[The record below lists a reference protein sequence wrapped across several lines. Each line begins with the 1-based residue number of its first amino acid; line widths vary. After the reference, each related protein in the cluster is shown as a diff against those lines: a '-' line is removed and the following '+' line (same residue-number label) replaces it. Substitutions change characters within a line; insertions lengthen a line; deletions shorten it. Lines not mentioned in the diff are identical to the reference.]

1 MATTTPEE
9 QAIQDKITLLQ
20 GQVAAA
26 GQAGITD
33 PNQQIPAS
41 VLSSVPTAPTST
53 SQPGAGIDDQS
64 YLGVLNNLNTGLQQN
79 NTLVSQKNL
88 IQKQLFDQPLSAS
101 ELAQLPPDVRAIV
114 QGGNQD
120 QMKLQLQV
128 INDSLQGRNQ
138 SVAQSIQFLTTGWE
152 NAQAQKNTEETN
164 LLNYSKAYGVKPLD
178 IVKAIYPDLLQSMS
192 PDQLQ
197 ALTNLGAPLMTTTQ
211 VPSSTGGFPAGS
223 QVAGSAASVNNA
235 TGIGYDAASGT
246 YQQFS
251 NPEDSIIATSNLLQ
265 SYQDG
270 SNSLGVSGDTTLDQ
284 ATNMYINGTLTP
296 QAGQGYTGADV
307 ASALGVS
314 ASTPIKQLDPTQ
326 WADAIASFETGY
338 NATPSVSPNPPDPS
352 TANKV
357 DSTTGMTPNG
367 IYQASLEYA
376 FTKSMPSLGL
386 GSATQTRA
394 ARFAIVNK
402 AAAIV
407 SASGQTFPQLQALYK
422 ANSAAATQTVERL
435 AKVES
440 VAQAM
445 SLNFPRLESLA
456 DQVAASGTQI
466 TESDLTATTASIERK
481 FGNTAAA
488 GYIELL
494 QTMRSD
500 YSAMQAGLAGSR
512 GGQFFAAQ
520 ASDAIP
526 IGLTSAQYQNI
537 YQQIQ
542 LSSQNATQAINGEV
556 QNLLGTSGTSAS
568 SAAGGTNAYSG
579 TGASTSS
586 GATDIGSIK
595 SKYGVSY

>member
-41 VLSSVPTAPTST
+41 VLSSVPTAPTSNA
-53 SQPGAGIDDQS
+53 QPGAGIDDQS

-586 GATDIGSIK
+586 GATNNNDPLGL
-595 SKYGVSY
+595 GL

>member
-568 SAAGGTNAYSG
+568 SAAGTIPTTTSQQTNTNTNDPLG
-579 TGASTSS
+579 LGL
-586 GATDIGSIK
+586 
-595 SKYGVSY
+595 

>member
-1 MATTTPEE
+1 MATDPNAAQEA
-9 QAIQDKITLLQ
+9 AIQSQIDTLK
-20 GQVAAA
+20 GQISAA

-41 VLSSVPTAPTST
+41 VLSSVPTAPTSNA
-53 SQPGAGIDDQS
+53 QPGAGIDDQS

-128 INDSLQGRNQ
+128 INDSLQGRNA

-152 NAQAQKNTEETN
+152 NAQSQKNTEETN

-192 PDQLQ
+192 PDQLT

-251 NPEDSIIATSNLLQ
+251 NPEDSIIATANLLQ

-270 SNSLGVSGDTTLDQ
+270 SNSFGISGDTTLDQ

-296 QAGQGYTGADV
+296 QAGQGYTGQDV
-307 ASALGVS
+307 ANALGVS
-314 ASTPIKQLDPTQ
+314 PSTKISQLDPTQ
-326 WADAIASFETGY
+326 WADTIAQFETGY
-338 NATPSVSPNPPDPS
+338 NATPSVSPNPPDPA

-440 VAQAM
+440 VSQAM

-542 LSSQNATQAINGEV
+542 LSSQNATTAINGEV
-556 QNLLGTSGTSAS
+556 QNLLGTSGS
-568 SAAGGTNAYSG
+568 SSSSTAGS
-579 TGASTSS
+579 SS
-586 GATDIGSIK
+586 GSSNTNNNDPLGL
-595 SKYGVSY
+595 GL